1 MAAIGTPN
9 RMANPHDPSVATGD
23 PSAPVRDKNN
33 RWALWGVGA
42 ALLGAVATLLP
53 GKVNPQVS
61 NDRLT
66 AAVIDSLH
74 RWTYHVAVVAG
85 FGAVLCLLLCAAGW
99 RRWAADRTP
108 NSMAANVIPS
118 ALGASAAAMMIGYGL
133 LGSLAV
139 YLPGGIDQHAF
150 AHSSLL
156 PIYMVVDF
164 APFVAWWGIAIAA
177 AAVTLASLREHL
189 FARWIGIFSAIVVAL
204 AVIPMVVTGLPG
216 MPGVVGPLW
225 LLIVS
230 MAQAISRD
238 SRPSLRRAA

>member
-1 MAAIGTPN
+1 MAAIGTHN
-9 RMANPHDPSVATGD
+9 RIANPHDPSVATGD
-23 PSAPVRDKNN
+23 HSAPARDKNN
-33 RWALWGVGA
+33 RWALWGAAA

-85 FGAVLCLLLCAAGW
+85 FSAVFCLLLFAAGW
-99 RRWAADRTP
+99 RRWVTDRVPT
-108 NSMAANVIPS
+108 SLAANVAPS

-156 PIYMVVDF
+156 SIYMVVDF
-164 APFVAWWGIAIAA
+164 APFVAWWGVAIAA
-177 AAVTLASLREHL
+177 AAVTAVCFREHI

-216 MPGVVGPLW
+216 MPGLVGPLW

-230 MAQAISRD
+230 VAQAISRD
-238 SRPSLRRAA
+238 R